1 MDEEEKKENIIN
13 KNELNNSIKENKDN
27 LNINT
32 NQNNI
37 DNNTNP
43 NESNNKII
51 DSPKSV
57 IKKNIRKNSII
68 PRRFSLKEK
77 HIHLN
82 EMPSSKRNNDDEI
95 RNILNIVE
103 KKYFERNEKEINDLY
118 NFFKSTYISD
128 KLKSDI
134 LEANISVRKL
144 CDLIGQFISAQIF
157 NKNDNIY
164 IIEKKS

>member
-1 MDEEEKKENIIN
+1 MDEKETKENIMN
-13 KNELNNSIKENKDN
+13 KNEFNNSINEDIVNANKDN
-27 LNINT
+27 LNKQTNENNINT
-32 NQNNI
+32 NL
-37 DNNTNP
+37 
-43 NESNNKII
+43 NESNNKIL

-82 EMPSSKRNNDDEI
+82 EMPSSRRNNDDEI

-103 KKYFERNEKEINDLY
+103 KKYFERNEKENNDLY
-118 NFFKSTYISD
+118 RFFKSTYISD

-134 LEANISVRKL
+134 LEANI
-144 CDLIGQFISAQIF
+144 
-157 NKNDNIY
+157 
-164 IIEKKS
+164 